1 MAGVVGVDGVVGGG
15 VGVVV
20 LEEGAVVFVVIVVF
34 VAIGVVAGCVLAIRG
49 KAA

>member
-1 MAGVVGVDGVVGGG
+1 VAGVVGVDGVVGGG

-20 LEEGAVVFVVIVVF
+20 LEEGAVVLVVVF
-34 VAIGVVAGCVLAIRG
+34 VVTVTGCVLAIRG